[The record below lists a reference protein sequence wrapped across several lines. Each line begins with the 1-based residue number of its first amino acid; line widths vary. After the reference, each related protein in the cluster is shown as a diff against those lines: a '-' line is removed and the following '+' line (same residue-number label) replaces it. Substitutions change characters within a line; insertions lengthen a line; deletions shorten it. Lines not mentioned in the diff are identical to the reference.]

1 MKSTRPTSRDIARLA
16 EVSQATVSRA
26 LRNSALVRP
35 ETRERIES
43 IARQLSYRADRR
55 AASLRTRRS
64 NTLALLLFEESPAD
78 AQINPFFLS
87 MLGHITRATALRGFD
102 LLVSFQ
108 QLSDDWHTD
117 YQLSNRADGLI
128 LLGYGDYL
136 AAQPRLQKLADA
148 GAHFVIWGTEVDG
161 RPGRCVRTD
170 NIAGGL
176 QATQHLLRL
185 GRRRIAYIGSASG
198 QWPEFQARY
207 AGYERA
213 LHEAG
218 IAPDPALLVDA
229 RSSEQSGREAANAL
243 LATGVPFDAVF
254 AASDLIAMGA
264 IGALH
269 CRNRAV
275 PGDVAV
281 VGFDD
286 ITAAAHFIPPLTTVQ
301 QDTHR
306 AAHKLVDNLLC
317 MTAGEPVESARI
329 EPKLLIRSSCGSPP
343 VRRIGASPA

>member
-43 IARQLSYRADRR
+43 IARQLSYRTDRR
-55 AASLRTRRS
+55 AAGLRTRRS

-87 MLGHITRATALRGFD
+87 MLGHITRATARRGFD

-136 AAQPRLQKLADA
+136 ASMPRLQKLAEA
-148 GAHFVIWGTEVDG
+148 GAHFVIWGADVDG
-161 RPGRCVRTD
+161 TPGRYAGTD
-170 NIAGGL
+170 NTAGGL
-176 QATQHLLRL
+176 QATRHLLRL
-185 GRRRIAYIGSASG
+185 GRRRVAFIGSASS
-198 QWPEFQARY
+198 QWPEFQARHT
-207 AGYERA
+207 GYERA
-213 LHEAG
+213 LLEAG
-218 IAPDPALLVDA
+218 IEPDPALLVEA
-229 RSSEQSGREAANAL
+229 QSSEQAGHQATTALVAA
-243 LATGVPFDAVF
+243 GVPFDAVF

-269 CRNRAV
+269 DRGRAV
-275 PGDVAV
+275 PGDVSV

-286 ITAAAHFIPPLTTVQ
+286 IAAAAHFIPSLTTVQ

-306 AAHKLVDNLLC
+306 AADILVDNLLG
-317 MTAGEPVESARI
+317 MTAGEPVESALI
-329 EPKLLIRSSCGSPP
+329 EPQLVIRGSCGSPA
-343 VRRIGASPA
+343 VDRFGASPD